1 VAPQYPYPPVYRP
14 RRHSVVDITITSI
27 VSAVAGIAALGSLW
41 FSLFFAMATDSCGEQ
56 CDYAALNAAYL
67 VTWGGV
73 GVAVLLGASGIIV
86 AAVHGWMMWIWPTL
100 ALVLIVAA
108 LLIGMLLANI
118 GEQKRH
124 HPRRSSR
131 CHGIASAQSIC
142 PSKPS
147 VLAMSR

>member
-1 VAPQYPYPPVYRP
+1 MAPQYPYPPVYRP

-86 AAVHGWMMWIWPTL
+86 AAVRGWMMWIWPTL

-108 LLIGMLLANI
+108 LLIGMLLANSVM
-118 GEQKRH
+118 H
-124 HPRRSSR
+124 HGLTRPGRDLDAAG
-131 CHGIASAQSIC
+131 HTG
-142 PSKPS
+142 
-147 VLAMSR
+147 